1 MKRILSV
8 LLILALLLTPAFAAG
23 EYSISAG
30 EEPGGSVLSDVSSA
44 KAGDTVTGRA
54 EALPGWDVAT
64 VRVNMGARR
73 SMPTWKGIPSP
84 SSCPTV
90 T

>member
-1 MKRILSV
+1 MKRILSA

-30 EEPGGSVLSDVSSA
+30 EEPGGSLLPDVSSA

-54 EALPGWDVAT
+54 EALPFLYY
-64 VRVNMGARR
+64 
-73 SMPTWKGIPSP
+73 
-84 SSCPTV
+84 
-90 T
+90 